1 MSVHPLMDMDN
12 ELICNLNQ
20 TYPFT
25 MSKKKH
31 VSKNKNV
38 VMSYVWES
46 FVPDSLFSLRE
57 YSLKSAIGKNK
68 VVGLT
73 WVENLLKFDKIISYG
88 YACSN
93 LSIEI
98 TCTLCDLKIK
108 IWITCGFFLSVKCS
122 SKFVINR

>member
-1 MSVHPLMDMDN
+1 MDMDN

-20 TYPFT
+20 KQSFT

-38 VMSYVWES
+38 VLSNVWES

-68 VVGLT
+68 VVGLN
-73 WVENLLKFDKIISYG
+73 WVENKYF
-88 YACSN
+88 
-93 LSIEI
+93 
-98 TCTLCDLKIK
+98 K
-108 IWITCGFFLSVKCS
+108 IW
-122 SKFVINR
+122 